1 MRRIKLANAAPNVPL
16 AVLDALTRTILPLR
30 SKGDLF
36 WWQIDNNV
44 EQLLHLTLTL
54 TLSLTLTLTL
64 SLTLTLTL
72 NPTRHVDADP
82 ASFPPGPWRAAY
94 GDYDNG
100 APGRPLFVSLLVY
113 LDETWRREW
122 DAETLFLEPA
132 SGARPPL
139 TYS

>member
-54 TLSLTLTLTL
+54 TLSL
-64 SLTLTLTL
+64 SLT
-72 NPTRHVDADP
+72 
-82 ASFPPGPWRAAY
+82 
-94 GDYDNG
+94 
-100 APGRPLFVSLLVY
+100 
-113 LDETWRREW
+113 
-122 DAETLFLEPA
+122 
-132 SGARPPL
+132 
-139 TYS
+139 